1 MVHDTSTVQ
10 RWTCPTN
17 HCLQVFVTEL
27 MSLVDVTYV
36 LVLPPT
42 IKRTKL
48 ERRTV
53 LPCGRHRSWQGKAR
67 QSYDMRLVY
76 SIDDCSSPSPF
87 WLAECFCYERAAA
100 YCRPKPTLKIKC

>member
-1 MVHDTSTVQ
+1 MHDTNTVQ

-17 HCLQVFVTEL
+17 HGLQVFVTVV
-27 MSLVDVTYV
+27 MSLVNVTYV

-53 LPCGRHRSWQGKAR
+53 WSPVATGPGKAR
-67 QSYDMRLVY
+67 Q
-76 SIDDCSSPSPF
+76 
-87 WLAECFCYERAAA
+87 
-100 YCRPKPTLKIKC
+100 